1 LCQQK
6 SGINVRAK
14 YLEAF
19 EKLKEEEHIL
29 IVDGSHPVSAIAEA
43 ICRQVQHIIKKAP

>member
-29 IVDGSHPVSAIAEA
+29 IVDGSHPVSTLAES
-43 ICRQVQHIIKKAP
+43 IWSQVQHIIKKAP